1 MIEFMFIAVYEHK
14 SIKQPILATDENEAV
29 SKAIRLYRILPKRK
43 LRSIKLVQTGG
54 TANVG

>member
-14 SIKQPILATDENEAV
+14 SIKQPFLAEDKNHAV
-29 SKAIRLYRILPKRK
+29 DKAIRLYRILPRKK
-43 LRSIKLVQTGG
+43 LRSIKLVQVGG